1 MKNLPRFPL
10 VFWRVMRWLNRRMLS
25 NYAPNSKAASRV
37 LVMTTIGRTSGK
49 PRSTPLQFEEV
60 GKVYYVASARGEK
73 ADWYR
78 NLVACP
84 QVNVQVG
91 DTCFSTFAKP
101 ITDMG
106 QIADFLELR
115 LMRHPYFMGAMLRLE
130 GLPRKYARADLE
142 KFAERLAI
150 VALPQGNN

>member
-1 MKNLPRFPL
+1 MKNQSRFPI
-10 VFWRVMRWLNRRMLS
+10 VFWQLISRLNRWMLS
-25 NYAPNSKAASRV
+25 GYGARSKVARRV
-37 LVMTTIGRTSGK
+37 LVLTTIGRKSGQ

-60 GKVYYVASARGEK
+60 EGVYYVASARGKK

-91 DTCFSTFAKP
+91 DRRIFTLAKP
-101 ITDMG
+101 MTEPG
-106 QIADFLELR
+106 QIAGFLELR
-115 LMRHPYFMGAMLRLE
+115 LKRHPHFMGALLHLE
-130 GLPRKYARADLE
+130 GLPSKYTRTDLE

-150 VALPQGNN
+150 VALPQN

>member
-1 MKNLPRFPL
+1 
-10 VFWRVMRWLNRRMLS
+10 MLS

-37 LVMTTIGRTSGK
+37 LILTTIGRKSGE

-60 GKVYYVASARGEK
+60 GEVYYVASARGEK

-101 ITDMG
+101 ITDLG

-115 LMRHPYFMGAMLRLE
+115 LMRHPYFMRAMLRLE
-130 GLPRKYARADLE
+130 GLPRKYSRADLE